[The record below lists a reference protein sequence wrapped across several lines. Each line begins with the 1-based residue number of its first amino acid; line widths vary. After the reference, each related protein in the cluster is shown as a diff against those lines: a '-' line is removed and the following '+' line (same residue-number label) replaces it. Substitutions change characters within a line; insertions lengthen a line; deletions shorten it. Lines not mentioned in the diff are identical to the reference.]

1 MRYML
6 DTCTFLYLANDHD
19 LLDRNVADILHDP
32 SNVLCVSAETGRELI
47 VAFNNRKFTSKKWKT
62 SNDMIR
68 SIESDFGIQI
78 LPIDKNVI
86 DTYSMLELNELQ
98 DHRDPSDHIIISH
111 AMTLKMPL
119 ISSDT
124 KFGFYAKQGLDLIIN
139 KK

>member
-19 LLDRNVADILHDP
+19 LL
-32 SNVLCVSAETGRELI
+32 
-47 VAFNNRKFTSKKWKT
+47 
-62 SNDMIR
+62 
-68 SIESDFGIQI
+68 
-78 LPIDKNVI
+78 
-86 DTYSMLELNELQ
+86 